1 MASSR
6 LVGDAYCTGFHRLR
20 GNDRGRT
27 RVPLMQPMSKIILRL
42 HGEKR
47 FRACFIS
54 QRAQEP
60 RNSSQCMGKPPN
72 FYIRLARVGPMGN
85 TQRSNGIR
93 RSSLLL
99 VRILILGLLL
109 ACGEA
114 EPTGPELDP
123 FGNGP
128 KLYSQENEE
137 LIIRDFFN
145 DRRDGFFLDVGCY
158 DYKDISTTY
167 YLEKHLGW
175 SGIGVD
181 ANEALRED
189 YELHRPQTK
198 FENYVVTNRSGGTQ
212 TFYLVVGGEGIS
224 SVSLRWVIDF
234 LNSFFPEAD
243 PTIRKVQIPAITLND
258 LLDQNGVTEI
268 DFLSMDIE
276 GHEPAALAGFDIER
290 FAPELVCIEA
300 PSNPEPILNY
310 FEEHGYQRIE
320 RYLEFDRVNWYF
332 QPAASKGAG
341 GPLDG

>member
-1 MASSR
+1 
-6 LVGDAYCTGFHRLR
+6 
-20 GNDRGRT
+20 
-27 RVPLMQPMSKIILRL
+27 
-42 HGEKR
+42 
-47 FRACFIS
+47 
-54 QRAQEP
+54 
-60 RNSSQCMGKPPN
+60 MGKPPN
-72 FYIRLARVGPMGN
+72 FYGRLARVDPMGN
-85 TQRSNGIR
+85 RQPSEGICRS
-93 RSSLLL
+93 
-99 VRILILGLLL
+99 ILILGRLLILGFLL
-109 ACGEA
+109 ACGEP
-114 EPTGPELDP
+114 EPTEPELDP

-128 KLYSQENEE
+128 KLYSQNNEE
-137 LIIRDFFN
+137 LIIRHFFN

-234 LNSFFPEAD
+234 LNSFFPEAE
-243 PTIRKVQIPAITLND
+243 PTIRRVEIPAITLND

-300 PSNPEPILNY
+300 PGNPEPILNY
-310 FEEHGYQRIE
+310 FEEHGYQRID

-332 QPAASKGAG
+332 QPAAPQDPSGA
-341 GPLDG
+341 P